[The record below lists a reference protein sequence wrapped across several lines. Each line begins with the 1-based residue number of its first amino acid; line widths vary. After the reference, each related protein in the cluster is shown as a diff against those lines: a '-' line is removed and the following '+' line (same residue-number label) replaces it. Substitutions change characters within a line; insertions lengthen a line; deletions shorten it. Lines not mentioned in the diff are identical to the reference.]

1 MSRRTGGTGSE
12 SGPIST
18 IDDFLTHAYV
28 IELEATER
36 YQNLAY
42 QMDMHN
48 NKEAAGMFRKLAE
61 AEAKHLAEIKSR
73 LQDLEPRPRAPWDY
87 QWHGEESP
95 EAADF
100 QDVHY
105 LMTAYHAFEIALK
118 GEERALEFFDTL
130 AKQSS
135 DEIIRKIAA
144 EFADEERA
152 HVRLVKDAL
161 AAAPEPPPDW
171 NDDPDPTAAA
181 D

>member
-1 MSRRTGGTGSE
+1 VSRRGGGAGSE
-12 SGPIST
+12 SRPIST

-36 YQNLAY
+36 YDNLAY

-48 NKEAAGMFRKLAE
+48 NDEAAGLFRKLAA
-61 AEAKHLAEIKSR
+61 AEAKHLAAIKAR
-73 LQDLEPRPRAPWDY
+73 LEGREVMLRAPWDY

-95 EAADF
+95 EAADI

-105 LMTAYHAFEIALK
+105 LMTAYHALQIALK
-118 GEERALEFFDTL
+118 GEERALAFFDTL

-135 DEIIRKIAA
+135 DKEIRKIAA
-144 EFADEERA
+144 EFADEERD

-161 AAAPEPPPDW
+161 AATPQTPPDW
-171 NDDPDPTAAA
+171 DHDPDPTTAG

>member
-1 MSRRTGGTGSE
+1 MTRRTGKLDWE
-12 SGPIST
+12 SGPITT
-18 IDDFLTHAYV
+18 INDFLMHAYV
-28 IELEATER
+28 IEQEATER

-48 NKEAAGMFRKLAE
+48 NEEAAGLFRKLAD
-61 AEAKHLAEIKSR
+61 AEAKHLAAIKSR
-73 LQDLEPRPRAPWDY
+73 LKGQEAKPRESWDY

-100 QDVHY
+100 QDAHY
-105 LMTAYHAFEIALK
+105 LMTAYHALEIALK

-130 AKQSS
+130 AKKNPDQA
-135 DEIIRKIAA
+135 IRQIAA

-152 HVRLVKDAL
+152 HVGLVKEAL
-161 AAAPEPPPDW
+161 AATLQTPPDW
-171 NDDPDPTAAA
+171 DDDPDPTTAG